1 VAEQIGVVPE
11 PVLPAALLALLVA
24 ATVLVANLVAAVP
37 AWMAARTRPATVLRA
52 E

>member
-1 VAEQIGVVPE
+1 MF
-11 PVLPAALLALLVA
+11 PALIRSAIAMLAV

-37 AWMAARTRPATVLRA
+37 AWMAARTRPATVLRS

>member
-1 VAEQIGVVPE
+1 VA
-11 PVLPAALLALLVA
+11 A

-37 AWMAARTRPATVLRA
+37 AWMAARTHPATVLRA